1 MKLKLADL
9 DQHATLWHQ
18 HLKTSVEEG
27 LQDTRSG
34 LDRLQVE
41 WQDPRTSGGYALDF
55 AFTRALSLAWR
66 APEGHDPVPVTVLVG
81 SCSQSM
87 VVSICAPENWPLMA
101 EIECSADGGTY
112 QTSAGSV
119 SRRVRVDSGARE
131 LQALFGVG
139 GINAP
144 GDLILQVGHAGKDA
158 VLAEAARRANV
169 ADAEGIILMLYAAN
183 PAPANIGDQGG
194 PMRNQ
199 WRPSV
204 AGLAH
209 MTESWLTE
217 SARSLLFDVVPDTW
231 FDEDFRHRLEA
242 ELRAYSQAKGQ
253 SLSLGQFQET
263 LAEASPLRRFLPAH
277 LSEHFPAVDSV
288 FHNWS
293 QDRAYTSVSPVVWDM
308 ASPIQRLELLSE
320 SLGLAAAEE
329 VA

>member
-1 MKLKLADL
+1 MKLHLDDL
-9 DQHATLWHQ
+9 DHLATVWHQ
-18 HLKTSVEEG
+18 RLKASVEEG

-34 LDRLQVE
+34 HDRLLVE
-41 WQDPRTSGGYALDF
+41 WQDPRTSGGYPLDF
-55 AFTRALSLAWR
+55 ALTRALSLAWR
-66 APEGHDPVPVTVLVG
+66 APKDHDPVPVTVLAG
-81 SCSQSM
+81 SAHQSM
-87 VVSICAPENWPLMA
+87 VVSVCSPDAWPLMA

-119 SRRVRVDSGARE
+119 ARRIRVDSGASE
-131 LQALFGVG
+131 IQALFNAEGL
-139 GINAP
+139 NAP
-144 GDLILQVGHAGKDA
+144 GDLVLVVGHVAKDA
-158 VLAEAARRANV
+158 MLAEAARRAGV
-169 ADAEGIILMLYAAN
+169 AEAEGVILMLYAPN
-183 PAPANIGDQGG
+183 PAPANIGDRGG

-217 SARSLLFDVVPDTW
+217 AARSLLFEVQPDTW
-231 FDEDFRHRLEA
+231 FDEDYRHRLEG
-242 ELRAYSQAKGQ
+242 ELRTYCQAKGQ
-253 SLSLGQFQET
+253 ALSLGQFQET

-293 QDRAYTSVSPVVWDM
+293 QDRAFTSVNPTVWDM

-320 SLGLAAAEE
+320 SLGLAAED